1 MLSLQKMT
9 LISSVSGIRGTLG
22 GKTGDNLTP
31 IDVVRFASAYG
42 SWILQKVDKAAVVV
56 GRDARPSGP
65 MIQNLVQQTLVS
77 LGIDVIDVGL
87 STTPTVELEV
97 VRHKAQGGIIIT
109 ASHNPKEWNA
119 LKLLNKKGEFLNA
132 DEGEQI
138 NKMSQD
144 LSSIEFANVDN
155 LGAICKESDAIQHHI
170 EAILKLPLVDHD
182 KIKAYS
188 FKIVVDGVN
197 SSGGIAVPQLL
208 EALGVE
214 VISIHCEPNG
224 EFPHNPEPLA
234 QHLAD
239 LSKAV
244 VIHQAD
250 LGIAVDPD
258 VDRLV
263 FVDEKG
269 VLFGE
274 EYTLVACAD
283 YILRT
288 NPGNTVSNLSS
299 TRALADITRQFGGN
313 YFASAV
319 GEAHVVEL
327 MKKTN
332 AVIGGEGN
340 GGVIYPDL
348 HYGRDALVGIALFLS
363 HLCHADCRVSVLRSK
378 YPNWLMRK
386 DKVNLSPQHDI
397 DALLKSI
404 ASSHEECQVTLID
417 GVKIDFP
424 DGWVHIRKSNTEPII
439 RIYAEAKTEQRLD
452 ELVGGIQRLVIE

>member
-1 MLSLQKMT
+1 
-9 LISSVSGIRGTLG
+9 
-22 GKTGDNLTP
+22 
-31 IDVVRFASAYG
+31 
-42 SWILQKVDKAAVVV
+42 
-56 GRDARPSGP
+56 
-65 MIQNLVQQTLVS
+65 
-77 LGIDVIDVGL
+77 
-87 STTPTVELEV
+87 
-97 VRHKAQGGIIIT
+97 
-109 ASHNPKEWNA
+109 
-119 LKLLNKKGEFLNA
+119 
-132 DEGEQI
+132 
-138 NKMSQD
+138 
-144 LSSIEFANVDN
+144 
-155 LGAICKESDAIQHHI
+155 
-170 EAILKLPLVDHD
+170 
-182 KIKAYS
+182 
-188 FKIVVDGVN
+188 
-197 SSGGIAVPQLL
+197 
-208 EALGVE
+208 

-234 QHLAD
+234 QHLTD

-244 VIHQAD
+244 VDHQAD

-263 FVDEKG
+263 FMDEKG
-269 VLFGE
+269 TLFGE

-288 NPGNTVSNLSS
+288 KPGNTVSNLSS
-299 TRALADITRQFGGN
+299 TRALAEVTRRFGGN
-313 YFASAV
+313 YVASAV

-327 MKKTN
+327 MKKTD

-363 HLCHADCRVSVLRSK
+363 HLCHVDCKVSVLRSQ

-386 DKVNLSPQHDI
+386 DKVNLSPQQDI

-404 ASSHEECQVTLID
+404 ASAYEAFQVTTID

-439 RIYAEAKTEQRLD
+439 RIYAEAKTEHRLD
-452 ELVGGIQRLVIE
+452 EMVGGIQRLVIE